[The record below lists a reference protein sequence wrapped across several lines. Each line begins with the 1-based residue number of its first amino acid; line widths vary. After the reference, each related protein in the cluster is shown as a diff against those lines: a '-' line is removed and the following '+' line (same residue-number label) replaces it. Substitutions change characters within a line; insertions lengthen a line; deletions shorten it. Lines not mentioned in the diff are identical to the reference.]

1 MIWSIISFIQNHKK
15 NKTLISTG
23 MFQDF
28 FCNKYD
34 RFPTNEEWFQFSV
47 IATKNNGYVNNETIH
62 KIKNQTDL
70 FNKFSN

>member
-1 MIWSIISFIQNHKK
+1 
-15 NKTLISTG
+15 